1 MSSYFIKLED
11 FLNNGKNL
19 YKIYFFLVV
28 FLCVVKL
35 PSLITSDIQPWDEG
49 MYATRV
55 LSIHTNGDF
64 IDQSSHSVGKFY
76 SASHPPL
83 LIWIG
88 YFVTLI
94 FGLNSV
100 VLKLIIF
107 IFSLLCILLIMLIG
121 EKLFSLSAGF
131 FAAMIFCSNIIF
143 TVFSQ
148 RFQFDIPYTFF
159 ILLSFYLIFLYNDT
173 QKYKYLI
180 LSGVAFGC
188 CMMTKILV
196 GIYIPLV
203 LLISFFF
210 IKEKINFRLKDIAV
224 LTAIGLLLA
233 LPWHLYML
241 EKYGSEFT
249 DFFFKFHIYDRA
261 LQGVEMNEK
270 NSGYLYHVNY
280 LFSIIPFSVLVIPAL
295 IKDIINFKIL
305 NWQKIFID
313 IWFLTGLLILTFF
326 KTKLEVYVLMILIPG
341 CFIIPV
347 YLKDINR
354 ENTYLKAFTVFIVL
368 LNIFWFATE
377 YARPEIKAF
386 IMHGNMILTAVY
398 LFSALLIMYLLSRY
412 SANKIELKKPFYIF
426 IFIFFFGINIYYL
439 FSIPV
444 WVNGFSLSEIK
455 DHIEKSGKKGI
466 VYVSSNYRFNP
477 QFSFY
482 FKGLNLDW
490 KDPKY
495 GFYIIEN
502 NDKEE
507 NFINTKA
514 GLNNYKDKDFFLI
527 IEKDNI
533 NRAPD
538 YDPELFVPDYYQS
551 VIKKTGYELFEKKQ

>member
-28 FLCVVKL
+28 FLCLVKL
-35 PSLITSDIQPWDEG
+35 PSLLTSDIQPWDEG

-64 IDQSSHSVGKFY
+64 IDQSSHSVGNFY

-88 YFVTLI
+88 YFITLI

-100 VLKLIIF
+100 VLKIIIF
-107 IFSLLCILLIMLIG
+107 IFSLLSVLLIMFIG
-121 EKLFSLSAGF
+121 EKLFSPSVGF
-131 FAAMIFCSNIIF
+131 FAALIFCSNIIF

-159 ILLSFYLIFLYNDT
+159 ILLSFYLIFLYIDT
-173 QKYKYLI
+173 HKNKYLT
-180 LSGVAFGC
+180 LSGIAFGC
-188 CMMTKILV
+188 CMMSKILV
-196 GIYIPLV
+196 GLYIPLI

-210 IKEKINFRLKDIAV
+210 IKDKVNLRLKDIFAV
-224 LTAIGLLLA
+224 TAIGMLLA

-241 EKYGSEFT
+241 VNYGSEFT
-249 DFFFKFHIYDRA
+249 DYFLKFHIFDRA

-270 NSGYLYHVNY
+270 NSGYLYHINY

-295 IKDIINFKIL
+295 IKDIINFKTL
-305 NWQKIFID
+305 NWQKIFTD

-347 YLKDINR
+347 YIKDINR
-354 ENTYLKAFTVFIVL
+354 ENTFVKVFTVFIIL
-368 LNIFWFATE
+368 LNIFWFVTE

-398 LFSALLIMYLLSRY
+398 IFSALLILYFLSTY
-412 SANKIELKKPFYIF
+412 AANIIELKKTLYIF
-426 IFIFFFGINIYYL
+426 ILMFFFGINIYYL

-482 FKGLNLDW
+482 FNGLNLGW
-490 KDPKY
+490 EDPKY
-495 GFYIIEN
+495 SFELIEN
-502 NDKEE
+502 NDKEI

-514 GLNNYKDKDFFLI
+514 ALSTFKDKDFFLI

-538 YDPELFVPDYYQS
+538 YDPELFVPDFYQS
-551 VIKKTGYELFEKKQ
+551 VLKKTGYELYEKKQ

>member
-19 YKIYFFLVV
+19 YKLYFFLVV
-28 FLCVVKL
+28 FLCIVKL
-35 PSLITSDIQPWDEG
+35 PSLISSDIQPWDEG

-55 LSIHTNGDF
+55 LSVHTNGDL

-94 FGLNSV
+94 FGLNSI

-107 IFSLLCILLIMLIG
+107 IFSLLCILLIMRIG

-173 QKYKYLI
+173 QKNKYLI

-203 LLISFFF
+203 LLLSFFI
-210 IKEKINFRLKDIAV
+210 IKDKVNFRFKDIAV
-224 LTAIGLLLA
+224 LTAVGLLIA

-241 EKYGSEFT
+241 VKYGSEFT

-398 LFSALLIMYLLSRY
+398 IFSAFLIMYLLSRY
-412 SANKIELKKPFYIF
+412 AANKIELKKPFYIF
-426 IFIFFFGINIYYL
+426 IFTFFFGINIYYL

-482 FKGLNLDW
+482 FNGLNLGW
-490 KDPKY
+490 EDPKY
-495 GFYIIEN
+495 SFDLIEN
-502 NDKEE
+502 NDREK

-514 GLNNYKDKDFFLI
+514 ALSKYKEKDFFLI

-538 YDPELFVPDYYQS
+538 YDPELFVPVFYQS
-551 VIKKTGYELFEKKQ
+551 VLKKTGYELYEKKQ